1 MAEVSLEEVSHAFQ
15 SNNVEKL
22 RSLYVSLSNEIK
34 SESLIKEGD
43 HFRLLSENY
52 KSLSRCFQVEWC
64 IPQEFVGDLI
74 PLR

>member
-1 MAEVSLEEVSHAFQ
+1 MAGVSLLEEVSHAFQ

-22 RSLYVSLSNEIK
+22 RSMFVSLSNEIE
-34 SESLIKEGD
+34 SESLIND
-43 HFRLLSENY
+43 HFYLLSENY
-52 KSLSRCFQVEWC
+52 KALSRCFQVEWC